1 MSRRKSLIL
10 IAMVVLLLTFTVSGT
25 IAWLAAST
33 DPVEN
38 VFTPGKV
45 DTTLDEE
52 FGNSAKTKIVI
63 SNKGKP
69 DSTVPVFVRVSVSGY
84 YVKDVTED
92 GVTSQVIVEPWG
104 GLTSAQVNTE
114 GGWFKGLDGFY
125 YYKMPIAPDGETSN
139 LLQNGIVLT
148 PREDG
153 SYLVVNVLHQSIQA
167 DGTTTDENDN
177 TVPVVTAE
185 WGVYVVNGQLSLT
198 KGN

>member
-1 MSRRKSLIL
+1 MNRRKSLIL

-33 DPVEN
+33 DSVEN
-38 VFTPGKV
+38 VFTPGKIKT
-45 DTTLDEE
+45 DIDEE
-52 FGNSAKTKIVI
+52 FSTTAKTSIVVK
-63 SNKGKP
+63 NAAQP
-69 DSTVPVFVRVSVSGY
+69 DSTVPVFVRVAVNGY
-84 YVKDVTED
+84 YVKDAD
-92 GVTSQVIVEPWG
+92 GKQEIVEPWDG
-104 GLTSAQVNTE
+104 KITIGTDWFE
-114 GGWFKGLDGFY
+114 GSDGFY
-125 YYKMPIAPDGETSN
+125 YYKMPIAPNGETSN

-198 KGN
+198 RGN

>member
-1 MSRRKSLIL
+1 MDRRKSLIL

-33 DPVEN
+33 DSVEN
-38 VFTPGKV
+38 VFTPGKIATDIV
-45 DTTLDEE
+45 EDFSTT
-52 FGNSAKTKIVI
+52 AKTSIVVKNDAEPI
-63 SNKGKP
+63 
-69 DSTVPVFVRVSVSGY
+69 STVSVFVRVAVNGY
-84 YVKDVTED
+84 YVKDAD
-92 GVTSQVIVEPWG
+92 GKQEIVEPWDG
-104 GLTSAQVNTE
+104 KITIGTDWFE
-114 GGWFKGLDGFY
+114 GSDGFY